1 MASQTGTTKVCVALP
16 TEVAE
21 QLRGLSAVS
30 NCTQGELIT
39 IGLQII
45 ALGQEAQRQGGGIV
59 LTDRDGQAQT
69 EIRLP
74 YSQAFQ
80 VISLGTG
87 TSQPTKSEL
96 VGQAKGRP
104 E

>member
-1 MASQTGTTKVCVALP
+1 MPSQTRTTKVCVALP

-59 LTDRDGQAQT
+59 LTNRDGQVQT

-80 VISLGTG
+80 VISLGTD
-87 TSQPTKSEL
+87 TSLPSKGEL
-96 VGQAKGRP
+96 PAQAEGRP
-104 E
+104 A